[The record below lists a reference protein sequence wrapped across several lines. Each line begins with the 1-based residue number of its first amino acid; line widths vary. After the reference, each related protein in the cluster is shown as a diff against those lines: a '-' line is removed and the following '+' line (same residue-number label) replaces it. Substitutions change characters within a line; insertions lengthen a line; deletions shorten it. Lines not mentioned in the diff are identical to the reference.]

1 MDNECDFF
9 VPRAGKMSRLTDF
22 PRNITPGD
30 PLCQYKLR
38 YEFPTRRRI
47 RLYSIGMATQKE
59 LAKLAGVSAG
69 TVSNVISGSARV
81 SERYRQKVLNAVRA
95 LNYQPNL
102 IARSLKTNRTRTLG
116 IVVPD
121 ITIPFFPKIVR
132 GAESAARERGYFLIV
147 LDSEHNHTREVDMMA
162 LLHSQR
168 VEGILLVAAGG
179 PERSGGSAAI
189 SGPPVVYLD
198 RLPQG
203 VKGDSVSVD
212 DRTSAEMGVSHL
224 LARGHTH
231 IAIITGP
238 LTLKNEQER
247 LRGYRQA
254 LYKSGI
260 PVDESLIWAGSFDRD
275 VVARICHRGLFKPG
289 SRPSA
294 LFATNGVTG
303 LEALRSI
310 YAAGLQTPRDIAFV
324 TFDELTTDDFFHP
337 GITCV
342 VQPTFDIGYRAVEV
356 LLDRIER
363 GRGNGPLYKIRLP
376 ATLMVRESSNQAV
389 T

>member
-1 MDNECDFF
+1 
-9 VPRAGKMSRLTDF
+9 
-22 PRNITPGD
+22 
-30 PLCQYKLR
+30 
-38 YEFPTRRRI
+38 
-47 RLYSIGMATQKE
+47 MATQKE

-81 SERYRQKVLNAVRA
+81 SERYREKVLRAVRV

-147 LDSEHNHTREVDMMA
+147 LDSEHNHAREVDMMT
-162 LLHSQR
+162 LLRSQR

-179 PERSGGSAAI
+179 RKGTVESPAAPA

-198 RLPQG
+198 RLPEG
-203 VKGDSVSVD
+203 MEVDSVSVA
-212 DRTSAEMGVSHL
+212 DRTAAEMGVSHL
-224 LARGHTH
+224 ISRGHTQ
-231 IAIITGP
+231 IAIVTGP

-254 LYKSGI
+254 LQRSGL
-260 PVDESLIWAGSFDRD
+260 PVRESLIWAGSFDREE
-275 VVARICHRGLFKPG
+275 VARICHKGLFKPSG
-289 SRPSA
+289 RPTA

-310 YAAGLQTPRDIAFV
+310 YAAGLKTPRDIAFV
-324 TFDELTTDDFFHP
+324 SFDELTTDDFFHP
-337 GITCV
+337 SITCV
-342 VQPTFDIGYRAVEV
+342 LQPTFDIGYRAVEV
-356 LLDRIER
+356 LLNRIEKGGVG
-363 GRGNGPLYKIRLP
+363 GRPDKIRLP
-376 ATLMVRESSNQAV
+376 ATLVVRESSESACR
-389 T
+389 